1 MSARR
6 PIVPALLAPLLL
18 ACSDGVVPG
27 PWAACTEEFRTWA
40 VVVADDALTPIEGL
54 EVDVTRA
61 STGERLPYGEPMLEP
76 GSYRIMDDGMTD
88 ELETDG
94 ETILVEGAG
103 EGISFEAEYVFGT
116 DAQRC
121 HVEKVSGPDTVV
133 VVG

>member
-6 PIVPALLAPLLL
+6 PIVPALLALLLL
-18 ACSDGVVPG
+18 ACSDGEMPG
-27 PWAACTEEFRTWA
+27 PWAVCTEEFRSW
-40 VVVADDALTPIEGL
+40 VVTVVDDALTPVAGL

-61 STGERLPYGEPMLEP
+61 STGEPLPYGEPMLQP
-76 GSYRIMDDGMTD
+76 GSYRIMDDGMSD
-88 ELETDG
+88 ELEIDG

-103 EGISFEAEYVFGT
+103 QGISFEAEYVFGT

-133 VVG
+133 VGG